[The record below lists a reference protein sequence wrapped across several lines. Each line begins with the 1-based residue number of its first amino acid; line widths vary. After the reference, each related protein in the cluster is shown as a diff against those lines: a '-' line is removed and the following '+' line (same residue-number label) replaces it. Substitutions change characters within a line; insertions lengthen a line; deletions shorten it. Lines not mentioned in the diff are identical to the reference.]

1 MIEIKELELQKAVY
15 DILSNPSIIRKTK
28 SGKRLQILSPGRH
41 NDSAGPDFLDTA
53 ILLNG
58 TVIVGD
64 AEFHKN
70 ASDWSK
76 HRHNEDERYDS
87 VILHIVLNYDKELNL
102 PFETLVL
109 NRVELQT
116 ELSQKRLKKKIDVLS
131 IQDLQD
137 YSLIRLLSKTTDAQ
151 KVLDYSELKDAIRL
165 LISRFLD
172 NYNRKRKRPV
182 YSIDK
187 IKSIP
192 EIFSDSEYYK
202 FLLAIMRKKEFLI
215 IDVINKLLTKKIAV
229 EGRNLRS
236 EIFLNCI
243 LPIALCLANE
253 KTRID
258 LFLWYWSTASLNKYG
273 ILTKRFPNI
282 PQDYI
287 WQQQGMLQYMKD
299 HGQRKNIVSDVIKSY
314 GFAETLSFYRVGRL
328 PID

>member
-1 MIEIKELELQKAVY
+1 MQKAVY

-70 ASDWSK
+70 VSDWSK

-87 VILHIVLNYDKELNL
+87 VILHIVLNYDKELSL

-202 FLLAIMRKKEFLI
+202 FLLAIMRKEEFLV

-229 EGRNLRS
+229 EGKNLRS

-299 HGQRKNIVSDVIKSY
+299 HGQRKNIVSDVIKNY